1 MLNQQPWMAHAASA
15 IIADAADAVAIA
27 ASARFKAH
35 WMFIRYG
42 NNFIILPVHVSCVCF
57 STNFQER
64 RMQNF
69 DRFIIF
75 HLIIEKNDTQIHQ
88 IISHPKE
95 NICQTEIEAFF
106 HGSVAKLQIRTD
118 ENIH

>member
-42 NNFIILPVHVSCVCF
+42 NNFIILPVHVSCVCV
-57 STNFQER
+57 FQ
-64 RMQNF
+64 QIF
-69 DRFIIF
+69 KSDGCKILIALSYFI
-75 HLIIEKNDTQIHQ
+75 
-88 IISHPKE
+88 
-95 NICQTEIEAFF
+95 
-106 HGSVAKLQIRTD
+106 
-118 ENIH
+118 